1 MLALITQ
8 ALAFLLS
15 TTTVFAIP
23 TAQRINEIRT
33 NEVTTD
39 ASGIAIEELVEVIT
53 IEEGSKNQGLHPI
66 CPHLNTSD
74 HGCIRCR
81 SRLQI
86 SIDYYLLTYVSR
98 C

>member
-1 MLALITQ
+1 MFATITR
-8 ALAFLLS
+8 ALAFSLCA
-15 TTTVFAIP
+15 TTAFAIL
-23 TAQRINEIRT
+23 TAKGTNEIRT

-39 ASGIAIEELVEVIT
+39 ASGIVFEEIVEVIA
-53 IEEGSKNQGLHPI
+53 IEEGSKKHGLSPI
-66 CPHLNTSD
+66 CTHLNTSD

-86 SIDYYLLTYVSR
+86 SVD